1 MSKCLESL
9 IFFIVPEEIVYSL
22 FNFFFDMLWNS
33 IYLNYV
39 PKFGKEELVYNIF
52 LTLKESLTLLNLHL
66 FCPIEVIQRRIDK
79 INTII
84 LMENF
89 DHAICPGLSVLFL
102 HAPAYRAWL
111 FGRFIF
117 QPEAFSNS
125 FKITCILLRQVISPM
140 KTVMSST
147 KFTNLI

>member
-1 MSKCLESL
+1 MYQSL
-9 IFFIVPEEIVYSL
+9 DQKNWFII
-22 FNFFFDMLWNS
+22 
-33 IYLNYV
+33 
-39 PKFGKEELVYNIF
+39 IF

-102 HAPAYRAWL
+102 YVPAYRA
-111 FGRFIF
+111 
-117 QPEAFSNS
+117 
-125 FKITCILLRQVISPM
+125 
-140 KTVMSST
+140 
-147 KFTNLI
+147 

>member
-1 MSKCLESL
+1 MSKCLGSL
-9 IFFIVPEEIVYSL
+9 IFFIVPDEIVYSL
-22 FNFFFDMLWNS
+22 FNFFYILWNS

-39 PKFGKEELVYNIF
+39 PKFGSENWFIIIF

-102 HAPAYRAWL
+102 YDQAYRAWL
-111 FGRFIF
+111 FGRFVF
-117 QPEAFSNS
+117 QLEAFSNS
-125 FKITCILLRQVISPM
+125 FKITCILLR
-140 KTVMSST
+140 
-147 KFTNLI
+147 